1 MFLGI
6 RKYKNMNTSMCGTK
20 IKFNDKNIYIFFGN
34 YSCPEVTNIGI
45 AVNEN
50 DVLLCKV
57 KYLDKLYFY
66 SFNTKT
72 WYPFIENVEE
82 FLHD

>member
-1 MFLGI
+1 MFI
-6 RKYKNMNTSMCGTK
+6 KKKNTNTSICGTK

-50 DVLLCKV
+50 DLLLCKI
-57 KYLDKLYFY
+57 KHLDRLFFY
-66 SFNTKT
+66 SFDAKT
-72 WYPFIENVEE
+72 WYPLIENMEE